1 MGVEDVLF
9 QRLGKVFPPG
19 TVLFREGDTG
29 REMYV
34 IQSGKIKISKEV
46 RGEEQTLATISAG
59 EFFGEMAILNNN
71 PRSATATVVEEESKV
86 LVIDPKT
93 FESMIKGNTEI
104 AVRMIKKLAQRLQE
118 ADDQI
123 ESLMLK
129 DTNSRV
135 VHTLARLAD
144 SAGKKVDGGIL
155 VSLSISDLA
164 GRTGLEQHQVEE
176 VVAKIQKA
184 NILTVTGDGI
194 IISAVDKLRK
204 YLEYLSMKQQFGD
217 I

>member
-19 TVLFREGDTG
+19 TVLFREGERV

-34 IQSGKIKISKEV
+34 VQSGKIKISKEV
-46 RGEEQTLATISAG
+46 RGEEQTLAVLGAG
-59 EFFGEMAILNNN
+59 EFFGEMAILNNK
-71 PRSATATVVEEESKV
+71 PRSASATVVEESKM

-93 FESMIKGNTEI
+93 FEAMIKGNTEI

-129 DTNSRV
+129 DSNSRV
-135 VHTLARLAD
+135 VHTLSRIAD
-144 SAGKKVDGGIL
+144 AMGKKEAEGIR
-155 VSLSISDLA
+155 VYITMGELA
-164 GRTGLEQHQVEE
+164 AKCGLETPQIEE
-176 VVAKIQKA
+176 IIGKIAKAKLLTINPD
-184 NILTVTGDGI
+184 NIV
-194 IISAVDKLRK
+194 ISNVDKLRK
-204 YLEYLSMKQQFGD
+204 YLEYLTMKEQFGD
-217 I
+217 M